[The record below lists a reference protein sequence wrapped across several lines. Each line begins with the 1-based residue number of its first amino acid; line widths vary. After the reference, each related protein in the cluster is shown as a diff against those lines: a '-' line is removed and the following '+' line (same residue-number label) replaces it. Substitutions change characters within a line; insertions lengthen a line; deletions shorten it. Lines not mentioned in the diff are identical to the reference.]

1 MVNDRGD
8 FVLRIRNAR
17 DFKEESDDCRTDHN
31 VIYYYENFDKIS
43 GNTKQDIEAVSG
55 LYASYD
61 HRNMK
66 FIFNRKFLFFWD
78 KKVINYFLLHK

>member
-1 MVNDRGD
+1 MY
-8 FVLRIRNAR
+8 LKILPP
-17 DFKEESDDCRTDHN
+17 
-31 VIYYYENFDKIS
+31 KIS

-55 LYASYD
+55 LYTSYD

-78 KKVINYFLLHK
+78 KKVIKYFLLHK